1 LLTLYRSNRIEWLAQ
16 VLAAKLQADP
26 PGPFEQA
33 QVVVNTWPTSRW
45 LGEQLALE
53 LGADPNDGAFAGG
66 ISANLR
72 FPFPGSHLRRL
83 VDGLPLPASPAEAQP
98 AAASAASGPDPWR
111 ANQLVWPLLELLP
124 ELMERPEAGQLG
136 QWLRGRGSV
145 ASDLEAGANL
155 GPKPGQGLGPE
166 ADRGLG
172 MVDRAL
178 WQLGRAIADAID
190 DYTLYRPAMV
200 AAWCQGQDLDGLGKP
215 LAEHQLWQPLLV
227 RQLANRLG
235 VRPFGLRVLEAIA
248 ALQRGD
254 PATLAAV
261 SALPSPLRL
270 FGLSSMAPIQVDLL
284 QALSGQLAVEIYLL
298 TPCRDLWQRRGSGV
312 LGAGPRSQ
320 PDQANPTPGGLDPGG
335 FGQGLGANDWD
346 PSPLGASEG
355 EASSLDPLGDAWRL
369 GVPSLE
375 ARFGRLGAE
384 FQQLLE
390 GSGETQLGESLQQ
403 DLFAAA
409 AAIAEAGTPSQEPR
423 PASLLEQL
431 QQALVDPDQGRPLE
445 RRPGDSSLEF
455 HACPGRLRQVQI
467 LRDRLLQL
475 LAADASLTPRDILV
489 MTPQVEEFAPLVA
502 AVFGDTAATGIA
514 LPWRLTDRSQQ
525 DQGGLATSLLALLRL
540 GGERLT
546 ASGLEALLSQ
556 RPLMEPL
563 GLGASELGELGEL
576 LQRAGFRW
584 GLDGT
589 DRGVEPTHR
598 GVEPTKRG
606 VEPTHRGGDPTHSLA
621 WAIDRLVLGLVL
633 PEQPGLA
640 PGGCAPLAMAGS
652 LERQGRWLQLLNR
665 LRHSLQRLAIART
678 PADWA
683 PVLDKLLISW
693 FGDGGERAWEL
704 QLLRSAIADW
714 QDVAA
719 SSPLRLGAPVLAEVL
734 AERLNADSG
743 RFGHRSGSLTISALE
758 PMRAIPHRVIVLM
771 GLDGG
776 GFPRQ
781 GERPGFHLMEQQR
794 LLGDP
799 NPGDQDRYVLLESLL
814 SARDHLLVSWCSRDE
829 RNGDAR
835 QPAPPVRQWLALLEQ
850 QLGRDQTGDLLVD
863 HSPNP
868 LERANFLPLGPR
880 PAPSCDRRLLAAR
893 QRLDGSSLQAPL
905 ALADRPASRE
915 GSTAGPEG
923 DGGFDDL
930 RRWLLQ
936 PQDTWLEQLGLRPR
950 EWDLGLDD
958 FDPLELDERVRASL
972 LRQSLDTTPSLG
984 TPGLGRTK
992 PVHPPDG
999 TPDPAVPDPLAPPD
1013 WLFQHRGQGLLP
1025 ARSAGILEA
1034 GRLSKRYGSLQQSLQ
1049 ALGPGERRLVGH
1061 GRLQAELLWHGEAL
1075 VVWHSAQVRCAH
1087 HQELWLAL
1095 VLATAAGA
1103 APRRG
1108 LLIGRDGDQFRPV
1121 AQISPPASPLEA
1133 ASLLE
1138 QLIAWRDQ
1146 GRQHCWPL
1154 PPETGWAHAQAE
1166 RRQAGSGRPKAIEC
1180 WEGAPTAAANGCR
1193 PAWPSA
1199 LAPTGRAGSWW
1210 TGLSAP
1216 WPTRS
1221 MAPCWSGWRH
1231 SNHEPLQAQCRPRQP
1246 NRLDGRA
1253 ADC

>member
-1 LLTLYRSNRIEWLAQ
+1 MLTLYRSNRIEWLAQ
-16 VLAAKLQADP
+16 VLAAKLQAEP
-26 PGPFEQA
+26 PSPFEQA
-33 QVVVNTWPTSRW
+33 QVVVNPWPTSRW

-53 LGADPNDGAFAGG
+53 LGSDPDDRTFAGG

-83 VDGLPLPASPAEAQP
+83 LDGLPP
-98 AAASAASGPDPWR
+98 AASLEAVPPAGGTPGAGGNDPWR

-124 ELMERPEAGQLG
+124 ALMERPEAGQLG
-136 QWLRGRGSV
+136 QWLRGRGSL
-145 ASDLEAGANL
+145 ASDLEAAADR
-155 GPKPGQGLGPE
+155 GQGLGV
-166 ADRGLG
+166 
-172 MVDRAL
+172 VDRAL
-178 WQLGRAIADAID
+178 WQLGRAIADAFD

-200 AAWCQGQDLDGLGKP
+200 AAWWQGQDQDGLGRP
-215 LAEHQLWQPLLV
+215 LPEHQRWQPLLL
-227 RQLANRLG
+227 RQLASRLG

-248 ALQRGD
+248 ALKTGD
-254 PATLAAV
+254 PATLAAAR
-261 SALPSPLRL
+261 ALPSPLRL

-284 QALSGQLAVEIYLL
+284 QALSGQLEVEIYLL
-298 TPCRDLWQRRGSGV
+298 TPCRDLWQRRGP
-312 LGAGPRSQ
+312 GAKAAG
-320 PDQANPTPGGLDPGG
+320 QANLDGAGLDPS
-335 FGQGLGANDWD
+335 GL
-346 PSPLGASEG
+346 E
-355 EASSLDPLGDAWRL
+355 PLGDDWRL

-409 AAIAEAGTPSQEPR
+409 AAIAEAGTASQEPR

-445 RRPGDSSLEF
+445 RPPGDSSLEF

-525 DQGGLATSLLALLRL
+525 DQGGLATSLLALLRQ

-546 ASGLEALLSQ
+546 ASGLEALLSH

-563 GLGASELGELGEL
+563 GLGASELAELGEL

-584 GLDGT
+584 GLDGK
-589 DRGVEPTHR
+589 DRGVEPI
-598 GVEPTKRG
+598 KRG
-606 VEPTHRGGDPTHSLA
+606 VEPTHPGGEPTHSLA

-652 LERQGRWLQLLNR
+652 LERQARWLQLLNR
-665 LRHSLQRLAIART
+665 LRHSLKGLAIART

-683 PVLDKLLISW
+683 PVLETLLTSW
-693 FGDGGERAWEL
+693 FGDGGELAWEL

-714 QDVAA
+714 QELAA

-776 GFPRQ
+776 SFPRQ

-829 RNGDAR
+829 RNGDGR

-850 QLGRDQTGDLLVD
+850 QLGREQARDLLVD

-893 QRLDGSSLQAPL
+893 QALDASTVLAPL
-905 ALADRPASRE
+905 ALADGPPPSAGALAARP
-915 GSTAGPEG
+915 G
-923 DGGFDDL
+923 DGDAAAAYGDL
-930 RRWLLQ
+930 RQWLLQ
-936 PQDTWLEQLGLRPR
+936 PQDCWLEQLGLRPR
-950 EWDLGLDD
+950 EWDLGLED
-958 FDPLELDERVRASL
+958 FDPLELDERLRASL
-972 LRQSLDTTPSLG
+972 LRQSLETSPALG
-984 TPGLGRTK
+984 GAGPGRSDQAN
-992 PVHPPDG
+992 PPNG
-999 TPDPAVPDPLAPPD
+999 PPGPDDPEPLAPPD
-1013 WLFQHRGQGLLP
+1013 WLFEHRGQGLLP
-1025 ARSAGILEA
+1025 AHSAGLLEA
-1034 GRLSKRYGSLQQSLQ
+1034 GRLSQRYGSLQQSLL
-1049 ALGPGERRLVGH
+1049 ALGPGERRLVAH
-1061 GRLQAELLWHGEAL
+1061 GGLQAELLWHGEAL
-1075 VVWHSAQVRCAH
+1075 VLWHSAQVRCAH

-1095 VLATAAGA
+1095 LLATAAGA

-1121 AQISPPASPLEA
+1121 AQITPPASPLEA
-1133 ASLLE
+1133 SSLLQ
-1138 QLIAWRDQ
+1138 QLIAWRQQ

-1154 PPETGWAHAQAE
+1154 PPETGWAYAQAE
-1166 RRQAGSGRPKAIEC
+1166 RRQAGTGQARAIEC
-1180 WEGAPTAAANGCR
+1180 WEGAPNRRGERQQASLALCFGADR
-1193 PAWPSA
+1193 PGRELVDGSFGDLASA
-1199 LAPTGRAGSWW
+1199 FHGPLLGRLEA
-1210 TGLSAP
+1210 LKA
-1216 WPTRS
+1216 
-1221 MAPCWSGWRH
+1221 
-1231 SNHEPLQAQCRPRQP
+1231 
-1246 NRLDGRA
+1246 
-1253 ADC
+1253 

>member
-1 LLTLYRSNRIEWLAQ
+1 MLTLYRSNRIEWLAQ

-53 LGADPNDGAFAGG
+53 LGGDPGDGAFAGG

-83 VDGLPLPASPAEAQP
+83 VDGLPLPASQEDAAPAGP
-98 AAASAASGPDPWR
+98 SAAGGNDPWR

-124 ELMERPEAGQLG
+124 ELIERPEAGQLG
-136 QWLRGRGSV
+136 QWLRGRGSL
-145 ASDLEAGANL
+145 ASTLEAAS
-155 GPKPGQGLGPE
+155 GLGPGAAPE
-166 ADRGLG
+166 PGQVKAPVPGLG
-172 MVDRAL
+172 LVDRAL
-178 WQLGRAIADAID
+178 WQLGRAIADAFD

-200 AAWCQGQDLDGLGKP
+200 AAWCQGQDLDGLGRP

-227 RQLANRLG
+227 RQLASRLG

-248 ALQRGD
+248 ALKGGD
-254 PATLAAV
+254 PATLAAAR
-261 SALPSPLRL
+261 ALPSPLRL

-312 LGAGPRSQ
+312 LAAGPRSQ
-320 PDQANPTPGGLDPGG
+320 QDQANPAPGGLDPGG
-335 FGQGLGANDWD
+335 LGQGLGANDWD

-355 EASSLDPLGDAWRL
+355 EASSLDPLGDEWRL

-390 GSGETQLGESLQQ
+390 GSGETQLGESQQQ

-409 AAIAEAGTPSQEPR
+409 AAIAEAGTASGDPR

-431 QQALVDPDQGRPLE
+431 QQALVDPDQAGPLE
-445 RRPGDSSLEF
+445 RPPGDSSLEF

-556 RPLMEPL
+556 RPLIEPL

-584 GLDGT
+584 GLDGN
-589 DRGVEPTHR
+589 DR

-665 LRHSLQRLAIART
+665 LRHSLKGLAIART

-683 PVLDKLLISW
+683 PVLDKLLLSW

-704 QLLRSAIADW
+704 QLLRSTIADW
-714 QDVAA
+714 QEVAA

-776 GFPRQ
+776 SFPRQ

-829 RNGDAR
+829 RNGDGR

-850 QLGRDQTGDLLVD
+850 QLGREQAGDLLVD

-893 QRLDGSSLQAPL
+893 QALDASTVLAPL
-905 ALADRPASRE
+905 ALADGPPPSAGALAARP
-915 GSTAGPEG
+915 G
-923 DGGFDDL
+923 DGDAAAAYGDL
-930 RRWLLQ
+930 RQWLLQ
-936 PQDTWLEQLGLRPR
+936 PQDCWLEQLGLRPR
-950 EWDLGLDD
+950 EWDLGLED
-958 FDPLELDERVRASL
+958 FDPLELDERLRASL
-972 LRQSLDTTPSLG
+972 LRQSLETSPALG
-984 TPGLGRTK
+984 GAGPARSDQANPPNGPPG
-992 PVHPPDG
+992 PN
-999 TPDPAVPDPLAPPD
+999 DPEPLAPPD
-1013 WLFQHRGQGLLP
+1013 WLFEHRGQGLLP
-1025 ARSAGILEA
+1025 AHSAGLLEA
-1034 GRLSKRYGSLQQSLQ
+1034 GRLSQRYGSLQQSLL
-1049 ALGPGERRLVGH
+1049 ALGPGERRLVAH
-1061 GRLQAELLWHGEAL
+1061 GGLQAELLWHGEAL
-1075 VVWHSAQVRCAH
+1075 VLWHSAQVRCAH

-1095 VLATAAGA
+1095 LLATAAGA
-1103 APRRG
+1103 SPSRG
-1108 LLIGRDGDQFRPV
+1108 LLIGRDGDLFRPV
-1121 AQISPPASPLEA
+1121 AQLIPPASPLEA
-1133 ASLLE
+1133 SSLLE
-1138 QLIAWRDQ
+1138 QRISWREQ

-1166 RRQAGSGRPKAIEC
+1166 RRQAGSGRAKAIEC
-1180 WEGAPTAAANGCR
+1180 WEGGPNRRGERLQASLALCFGADR
-1193 PAWPSA
+1193 PGRELVDGAFGA
-1199 LAPTGRAGSWW
+1199 LADAFHG
-1210 TGLSAP
+1210 
-1216 WPTRS
+1216 
-1221 MAPCWSGWRH
+1221 
-1231 SNHEPLQAQCRPRQP
+1231 PLLE
-1246 NRLDGRA
+1246 RLEA
-1253 ADC
+1253 LKP

>member
-1 LLTLYRSNRIEWLAQ
+1 MLTLYRSNRIEWLAQ

-26 PGPFEQA
+26 PGPFDQA

-45 LGEQLALE
+45 LGEQLALD
-53 LGADPNDGAFAGG
+53 LGSDPADGAFAGG

-83 VDGLPLPASPAEAQP
+83 VDGLPLPASQAEAAP
-98 AAASAASGPDPWR
+98 AGAAAGGGNDPWR

-136 QWLRGRGSV
+136 QWLRGRGSL
-145 ASDLEAGANL
+145 ARDLEAGSNL
-155 GPKPGQGLGPE
+155 AQGLEPEPE
-166 ADRGLG
+166 AGLAREPGRGLAV
-172 MVDRAL
+172 VDRAL
-178 WQLGRAIADAID
+178 WQLGRAIADAFD

-200 AAWCQGQDLDGLGKP
+200 AAWWQGQDLDGLGRP
-215 LAEHQLWQPLLV
+215 LPGHQLWQPLLL
-227 RQLANRLG
+227 RQLANHLG

-248 ALQRGD
+248 ALKTGD
-254 PATLAAV
+254 PATLAAAR
-261 SALPSPLRL
+261 ALPSPLRL

-298 TPCRDLWQRRGSGV
+298 TPCRDLWQRRGPGV
-312 LGAGPRSQ
+312 LAAGLARQ
-320 PDQANPTPGGLDPGG
+320 GQADEDLGG
-335 FGQGLGANDWD
+335 
-346 PSPLGASEG
+346 
-355 EASSLDPLGDAWRL
+355 LDPLGDDWRL

-390 GSGETQLGESLQQ
+390 GSGETQLGESQQQ

-431 QQALVDPDQGRPLE
+431 QQALVDPDQDRRLE
-445 RRPGDSSLEF
+445 RLPGDSSLEF

-546 ASGLEALLSQ
+546 ASGLDALLSH
-556 RPLMEPL
+556 RPLLEPL
-563 GLGASELGELGEL
+563 GLGAGELAELGEL

-584 GLDGT
+584 GLDAG
-589 DRGVEPTHR
+589 D
-598 GVEPTKRG
+598 
-606 VEPTHRGGDPTHSLA
+606 RGGDPTHSLA

-640 PGGCAPLAMAGS
+640 PGACAPLAMAGS
-652 LERQGRWLQLLNR
+652 LERQARWLQLLNR
-665 LRHSLQRLAIART
+665 LRHSLKGLAIART
-678 PADWA
+678 PANWA
-683 PVLDKLLISW
+683 PVLETLLLSW

-714 QDVAA
+714 QEVAA
-719 SSPLRLGAPVLAEVL
+719 SSPLRLEAPVLAEVL

-776 GFPRQ
+776 SFPRQ

-829 RNGDAR
+829 RNGDGR

-850 QLGRDQTGDLLVD
+850 QLGPKQAQELLVE

-868 LERANFLPLGPR
+868 LERDNFLPLGPR

-893 QRLDGSSLQAPL
+893 QALDASTVQAPL
-905 ALADRPASRE
+905 ALAE
-915 GSTAGPEG
+915 GPPPSDGALAGRQGG
-923 DGGFDDL
+923 DGAHDDL
-930 RRWLLQ
+930 RHWLLQ
-936 PQDTWLEQLGLRPR
+936 PQDSWLEQLGLRPR
-950 EWDLGLDD
+950 EWDLGLED
-958 FDPLELDERVRASL
+958 FDPLQLDERLRSSL
-972 LRQSLDTTPSLG
+972 LRQSLEAPAAVG
-984 TPGLGRTK
+984 GPGPGQTDQAN
-992 PVHPPDG
+992 PPDG
-999 TPDPAVPDPLAPPD
+999 PPDPAARDRLAPPD
-1013 WLFQHRGQGLLP
+1013 WLVQHRGQGLLP

-1034 GRLSKRYGSLQQSLQ
+1034 GRLSQRYGSLQQSLQ
-1049 ALGPGERRLVGH
+1049 SLGPGERRLVVH
-1061 GRLQAELLWHGEAL
+1061 GGLQAPLLWHGEDL
-1075 VVWHSAQVRCAH
+1075 VIWHSAQVRCAH

-1095 VLATAAGA
+1095 LLATAAGA

-1121 AQISPPASPLEA
+1121 AQIHPPASPEEA
-1133 ASLLE
+1133 ANLLE
-1138 QLIAWRDQ
+1138 QLMAWREQ
-1146 GRQHCWPL
+1146 GRKHCWPL
-1154 PPETGWAHAQAE
+1154 PPETGWTYAQAE
-1166 RRQAGSGRPKAIEC
+1166 RRQAGSGRAKAIEC
-1180 WEGAPTAAANGCR
+1180 WEGG
-1193 PAWPSA
+1193 
-1199 LAPTGRAGSWW
+1199 
-1210 TGLSAP
+1210 
-1216 WPTRS
+1216 
-1221 MAPCWSGWRH
+1221 
-1231 SNHEPLQAQCRPRQP
+1231 P
-1246 NRLDGRA
+1246 NRRGERQQASLALCFGADRPGRELVNGPFGDLA
-1253 ADC
+1253 WSFHGPLLERLEAFKA

>member
-83 VDGLPLPASPAEAQP
+83 VDGLPLPTSQTEASLV
-98 AAASAASGPDPWR
+98 AASNASGPDPWR

-136 QWLRGRGSV
+136 QWLRGRGSC
-145 ASDLEAGANL
+145 ATDLEAGP
-155 GPKPGQGLGPE
+155 GPV
-166 ADRGLG
+166 

-178 WQLGRAIADAID
+178 WQLGRAIADAFD

-200 AAWCQGQDLDGLGKP
+200 AAWCQGQDLDGLGESLP
-215 LAEHQLWQPLLV
+215 EHQLWQPLLV

-248 ALQRGD
+248 ALKRGD
-254 PATLAAV
+254 PATLAAA
-261 SALPSPLRL
+261 SALPSPLRV

-298 TPCRDLWQRRGSGV
+298 TPCRDLWQRRGSGGLV
-312 LGAGPRSQ
+312 AGPRSQ
-320 PDQANPTPGGLDPGG
+320 QEQANPDPGGLDAGGIDAGGLADG
-335 FGQGLGANDWD
+335 FGAIDWD
-346 PSPLGASEG
+346 PSPFGASEDG
-355 EASSLDPLGDAWRL
+355 ASRLDPLGDAWRL

-390 GSGETQLGESLQQ
+390 GSGETQLGESQQQ

-409 AAIAEAGTPSQEPR
+409 ATIAEAGTPSQDPR

-431 QQALVDPDQGRPLE
+431 QQALVDPDQARPLE
-445 RRPGDSSLEF
+445 RAAGDSSLEF

-475 LAADASLTPRDILV
+475 LATDASLTPRDILV

-546 ASGLEALLSQ
+546 ASGLEALLSH

-563 GLGASELGELGEL
+563 GLGASELAELGEL

-584 GLDGT
+584 GLDGG
-589 DRGVEPTHR
+589 D
-598 GVEPTKRG
+598 
-606 VEPTHRGGDPTHSLA
+606 RGGDPTHSLA

-652 LERQGRWLQLLNR
+652 LERQGRWLGLLNR
-665 LRHSLQRLAIART
+665 LRHSLKRLASART

-683 PVLDKLLISW
+683 PVLESLLLSW

-776 GFPRQ
+776 SFPRQ

-850 QLGRDQTGDLLVD
+850 QLGREQAGDLLVD

-868 LERANFLPLGPR
+868 LERANFLPLGRR

-893 QRLDGSSLQAPL
+893 LALDASAIQAPL
-905 ALADRPASRE
+905 ALAE
-915 GSTAGPEG
+915 GPVPNAGVLAGRSG
-923 DGGFDDL
+923 DPGEADAYDDL

-936 PQDTWLEQLGLRPR
+936 PQDCWLEQLGLRPR
-950 EWDLGLDD
+950 EWDLGVDD
-958 FDPLELDERVRASL
+958 FDPLQLDERLRASL
-972 LRQSLDTTPSLG
+972 LRQSLDNTPTQWG
-984 TPGLGRTK
+984 PEPGRADRDDQPDG
-992 PVHPPDG
+992 PPD
-999 TPDPAVPDPLAPPD
+999 PDVPDPLAPPD
-1013 WLFQHRGQGLLP
+1013 WLHHHRGQGLLP

-1034 GRLSKRYGSLQQSLQ
+1034 GRLSQRYGSLQQSLQ
-1049 ALGPGERRLVGH
+1049 DLGPGERRLVGH
-1061 GRLQAELLWHGEAL
+1061 GRLQAELLWHGDAL

-1087 HQELWLAL
+1087 HKELWLAL

-1121 AQISPPASPLEA
+1121 AQISPPASSLEA

-1138 QLIAWRDQ
+1138 QLIAWREQ

-1154 PPETGWAHAQAE
+1154 PPDTGWAHAQAE

-1180 WEGAPTAAANGCR
+1180 WEGGPNRRGERLQASLALCFGEDR
-1193 PAWPSA
+1193 PGRELVDGAFGA
-1199 LAPTGRAGSWW
+1199 LADAFHG
-1210 TGLSAP
+1210 
-1216 WPTRS
+1216 
-1221 MAPCWSGWRH
+1221 
-1231 SNHEPLQAQCRPRQP
+1231 PLLE
-1246 NRLDGRA
+1246 RLEA
-1253 ADC
+1253 LKP

>member
-1 LLTLYRSNRIEWLAQ
+1 MLTLYRSNRIEWLAQ

-26 PGPFEQA
+26 PGPYEQA

-45 LGEQLALE
+45 LGEQLALD
-53 LGADPNDGAFAGG
+53 LGADPGDGAFAGG

-83 VDGLPLPASPAEAQP
+83 VDGLPLPASQAAPAP
-98 AAASAASGPDPWR
+98 AATPPASGPDPWR

-124 ELMERPEAGQLG
+124 GLMERPEAGQLG
-136 QWLRGRGSV
+136 QWLRARGSL
-145 ASDLEAGANL
+145 ARGLELGLELGPNGGAKGGPEQSSQLPGNLGAGAD
-155 GPKPGQGLGPE
+155 PDAKQTRPPGQGL
-166 ADRGLG
+166 AV
-172 MVDRAL
+172 VDRAL

-200 AAWCQGQDLDGLGKP
+200 AAWCQGQDLDALGRP
-215 LAEHQLWQPLLV
+215 LPEHQLWQPLLV
-227 RQLANRLG
+227 RQLAKRLG
-235 VRPFGLRVLEAIA
+235 ARPFGLRVLEAIA
-248 ALQRGD
+248 ALQSGD
-254 PATLAAV
+254 PATLAAAR
-261 SALPSPLRL
+261 ALPSPLRL

-298 TPCRDLWQRRGSGV
+298 TPCRDLWQRRGSG
-312 LGAGPRSQ
+312 AR
-320 PDQANPTPGGLDPGG
+320 GGLGPGDG
-335 FGQGLGANDWD
+335 PGDGPGEDTGEGES
-346 PSPLGASEG
+346 SPLAPP
-355 EASSLDPLGDAWRL
+355 SLDPLGDEWRL

-390 GSGETQLGESLQQ
+390 GSGETQLGESQQ
-403 DLFAAA
+403 RDLFAAA
-409 AAIAEAGTPSQEPR
+409 ATIAAAGTPSQEPR

-431 QQALVDPDQGRPLE
+431 QQALVEPDQGLPLGRP
-445 RRPGDSSLEF
+445 PGDRSLEF

-546 ASGLEALLSQ
+546 ASALDALLSH
-556 RPLMEPL
+556 RPLLETL
-563 GLGASELGELGEL
+563 GLGASELAELGEL

-584 GLDGT
+584 GLDGG
-589 DRGVEPTHR
+589 D
-598 GVEPTKRG
+598 
-606 VEPTHRGGDPTHSLA
+606 RGGDPTHSLA

-640 PGGCAPLAMAGS
+640 PSGCAPLAMAGS
-652 LERQGRWLQLLNR
+652 LERQGRWLQLLNK
-665 LRHSLQRLAIART
+665 LRTSLKGLAMART

-683 PVLDKLLISW
+683 PVLETLLASW

-704 QLLRSAIADW
+704 QLLRSAIGDW
-714 QDVAA
+714 QEVAA
-719 SSPLRLGAPVLAEVL
+719 ASPLRLGAPVLAEVL

-776 GFPRQ
+776 SFPRQ

-829 RNGDAR
+829 RTGDVR

-850 QLGRDQTGDLLVD
+850 QLGREQASELLVE

-893 QRLDGSSLQAPL
+893 QLLDGSALRAPL
-905 ALADRPASRE
+905 ALADGPASSQ
-915 GSTAGPEG
+915 GSPAGPLD

-930 RRWLLQ
+930 RQWLLQ
-936 PQDTWLEQLGLRPR
+936 PQESWLAHLGLRPR

-958 FDPLELDERVRASL
+958 FEPLELDERMRASL
-972 LRQSLDTTPSLG
+972 LRQSLEASPTLG
-984 TPGLGRTK
+984 GPGPGRTDQA
-992 PVHPPDG
+992 PAADGPPDQD
-999 TPDPAVPDPLAPPD
+999 TAHPLAAPD
-1013 WLFQHRGQGLLP
+1013 WLVQHRGQGVLP
-1025 ARSAGILEA
+1025 ALSAGILEA
-1034 GRLSKRYGSLQQSLQ
+1034 GHLSERFGSLQQSLL
-1049 ALGPGERRLVGH
+1049 ALGPGERRPVRH
-1061 GRLQAELLWHGEAL
+1061 GGLQAELLWHGDTL

-1095 VLATAAGA
+1095 LLATAAGA
-1103 APRRG
+1103 APQRG
-1108 LLIGRDGDQFRPV
+1108 VLIGRDGHQFRPV
-1121 AQISPPASPLEA
+1121 ARIRPPASAQEA

-1138 QLIAWRDQ
+1138 QRVAWREQ
-1146 GRQHCWPL
+1146 GRIRCWPL
-1154 PPETGWAHAQAE
+1154 PPDTGWAHAQAE
-1166 RRQAGSGRPKAIEC
+1166 RRQAGTGRAKAIEC
-1180 WEGAPTAAANGCR
+1180 WEGGPNRRGERQQASLALCFGADR
-1193 PAWPSA
+1193 PGRELVDDSFGA
-1199 LAPTGRAGSWW
+1199 LAADFHG
-1210 TGLSAP
+1210 
-1216 WPTRS
+1216 
-1221 MAPCWSGWRH
+1221 
-1231 SNHEPLQAQCRPRQP
+1231 PLLD
-1246 NRLDGRA
+1246 RLEA
-1253 ADC
+1253 AKA

>member
-53 LGADPNDGAFAGG
+53 LGADPDDGAFAGG

-83 VDGLPLPASPAEAQP
+83 VDGLPLPASQAEAAP
-98 AAASAASGPDPWR
+98 AGPSAAGGNDPWR
-111 ANQLVWPLLELLP
+111 ANQLVWPLLELMP
-124 ELMERPEAGQLG
+124 ELVERPEAGQLG

-145 ASDLEAGANL
+145 ASNLEAGANL
-155 GPKPGQGLGPE
+155 GPRPGMGLGQD

-178 WQLGRAIADAID
+178 WQLGRAIADAFD

-200 AAWCQGQDLDGLGKP
+200 AAWCQGQNLDGLGQSLP
-215 LAEHQLWQPLLV
+215 EHQLWQPLLL

-248 ALQRGD
+248 ALKRGD
-254 PATLAAV
+254 PATLAAT

-298 TPCRDLWQRRGSGV
+298 TPCRDLWQRRGSG
-312 LGAGPRSQ
+312 LKAAGPSSQ
-320 PDQANPTPGGLDPGG
+320 QDQANPASGDRDGGGLGH
-335 FGQGLGANDWD
+335 GLAANDWD
-346 PSPLGASEG
+346 PSPLGSSGG
-355 EASSLDPLGDAWRL
+355 EASSLDPLGDEWRL

-390 GSGETQLGESLQQ
+390 GSGETQLGESQQQ

-409 AAIAEAGTPSQEPR
+409 AAIAEAGTPGQDPR

-431 QQALVDPDQGRPLE
+431 QQALVDPDQARPLE
-445 RRPGDSSLEF
+445 RAPGDSSLEF

-525 DQGGLATSLLALLRL
+525 DQGGLATSLLALLRQ

-584 GLDGT
+584 GLDGG
-589 DRGVEPTHR
+589 D
-598 GVEPTKRG
+598 
-606 VEPTHRGGDPTHSLA
+606 RGGDPTHSLA
-621 WAIDRLVLGLVL
+621 WALDRLVLGLVL

-665 LRHSLQRLAIART
+665 LRHSLKHLAMART

-683 PVLDKLLISW
+683 PVLEALLASW

-704 QLLRSAIADW
+704 QLLRSAITDW
-714 QDVAA
+714 QEVAS

-776 GFPRQ
+776 SFPRQ

-850 QLGRDQTGDLLVD
+850 QLGREQAGDLLVD

-868 LERANFLPLGPR
+868 LERANFLPLGRR

-905 ALADRPASRE
+905 ALADRPAPRE
-915 GSTAGPEG
+915 GSTTGPEG
-923 DGGFDDL
+923 DGAFDDL

-936 PQDTWLEQLGLRPR
+936 PQDAWLEQLGLRPR

-972 LRQSLDTTPSLG
+972 LRQSLENTPPQRG
-984 TPGLGRTK
+984 PEPGRADRGDQ
-992 PVHPPDG
+992 PDGPPD
-999 TPDPAVPDPLAPPD
+999 PDVPDPLAPPD
-1013 WLFQHRGQGLLP
+1013 WLQQHRGQGLLP

-1061 GRLQAELLWHGEAL
+1061 GGLQAELLWHGEAL
-1075 VVWHSAQVRCAH
+1075 VVWHSAQVRCTH
-1087 HQELWLAL
+1087 HQELWLGL
-1095 VLATAAGA
+1095 LLATAAGA

-1121 AQISPPASPLEA
+1121 AQISPPASSLEA

-1138 QLIAWRDQ
+1138 QLIAWREQ
-1146 GRQHCWPL
+1146 GRQQCWTL
-1154 PPETGWAHAQAE
+1154 PPDTGWAHAQAE

-1180 WEGAPTAAANGCR
+1180 WEGGPNRRGERLQASLALCFGADRPGRELVDGAFGALAAAFHGPLLER
-1193 PAWPSA
+1193 LEA
-1199 LAPTGRAGSWW
+1199 LKP
-1210 TGLSAP
+1210 
-1216 WPTRS
+1216 
-1221 MAPCWSGWRH
+1221 
-1231 SNHEPLQAQCRPRQP
+1231 
-1246 NRLDGRA
+1246 
-1253 ADC
+1253 

>member
-1 LLTLYRSNRIEWLAQ
+1 MLTLYRSNRIEWLAQ
-16 VLAAKLQADP
+16 VLAAKLQAEP
-26 PGPFEQA
+26 PSPFEQA

-53 LGADPNDGAFAGG
+53 LGSDPDDRTFAGG

-83 VDGLPLPASPAEAQP
+83 LDGLPPPASLEAVPPAGGTPGA
-98 AAASAASGPDPWR
+98 GGNDPWR

-124 ELMERPEAGQLG
+124 ALMERPEAGQLG
-136 QWLRGRGSV
+136 QWLRGRGSL
-145 ASDLEAGANL
+145 ASDLEAAADR
-155 GPKPGQGLGPE
+155 GQGLGV
-166 ADRGLG
+166 
-172 MVDRAL
+172 VDRAL
-178 WQLGRAIADAID
+178 WQLGRAIADAFD

-200 AAWCQGQDLDGLGKP
+200 AAWWQGQDQDGLGRP
-215 LAEHQLWQPLLV
+215 LPEHQRWQPLLL
-227 RQLANRLG
+227 RQLASRLG

-248 ALQRGD
+248 ALKTGD
-254 PATLAAV
+254 PATLAAAR
-261 SALPSPLRL
+261 ALPSPLRL

-284 QALSGQLAVEIYLL
+284 QALSGQLEVEIYLL
-298 TPCRDLWQRRGSGV
+298 TPCRDLWQRRGP
-312 LGAGPRSQ
+312 GAMAAGL
-320 PDQANPTPGGLDPGG
+320 ANPDGAGLDPS
-335 FGQGLGANDWD
+335 GL
-346 PSPLGASEG
+346 E
-355 EASSLDPLGDAWRL
+355 PLGDDWRL

-390 GSGETQLGESLQQ
+390 GSGETQLGESQQQ

-409 AAIAEAGTPSQEPR
+409 ATIAEAGTPSQEPR
-423 PASLLEQL
+423 RAHLLEQL
-431 QQALVDPDQGRPLE
+431 QQALVEPDQGRSLVWL
-445 RRPGDSSLEF
+445 PGDSSLEF

-489 MTPQVEEFAPLVA
+489 MTPQVEAFAPLVA

-546 ASGLEALLSQ
+546 ASGLEALLSHS
-556 RPLMEPL
+556 PLLESL
-563 GLGASELGELGEL
+563 GLGASELSDLGEL

-584 GLDGT
+584 GLDGG
-589 DRGVEPTHR
+589 D
-598 GVEPTKRG
+598 
-606 VEPTHRGGDPTHSLA
+606 RGGDPTHSLA
-621 WAIDRLVLGLVL
+621 WAIDRLVLGLAL

-640 PGGCAPLAMAGS
+640 PGGCAPMAMAGS

-665 LRHSLQRLAIART
+665 LRHSLKGLAIARS

-683 PVLDKLLISW
+683 PMLDSLLLSW

-704 QLLRSAIADW
+704 HLLRSAIADW
-714 QDVAA
+714 QEVAS

-776 GFPRQ
+776 SFPRQ

-850 QLGRDQTGDLLVD
+850 QLGETRARELVVE

-868 LERANFLPLGPR
+868 LERANFLPLGAR

-893 QRLDGSSLQAPL
+893 QALDARSVQAPL
-905 ALADRPASRE
+905 ALADGPAPGASPLAGRP
-915 GSTAGPEG
+915 GAGG
-923 DGGFDDL
+923 ADGTFDEL
-930 RRWLLQ
+930 RHWLLQ
-936 PQDTWLEQLGLRPR
+936 PQDCWLEQLGLRPR
-950 EWDLGLDD
+950 EWDLGLED
-958 FDPLELDERVRASL
+958 FDPLELDERLRASL
-972 LRQSLDTTPSLG
+972 LRQSLEATPTLG
-984 TPGLGRTK
+984 GAG
-992 PVHPPDG
+992 PD
-999 TPDPAVPDPLAPPD
+999 APDPLVPPD
-1013 WLFQHRGQGLLP
+1013 WLVQHRGQGLLP
-1025 ARSAGILEA
+1025 ARSAGILES
-1034 GRLSKRYGSLQQSLQ
+1034 GRLNKRYGSLHQSLQ
-1049 ALGPGERRLVGH
+1049 DLGPGERRLAVH
-1061 GRLQAELLWHGEAL
+1061 GGLQAQLLWHGEAL

-1095 VLATAAGA
+1095 LLATAAGA

-1121 AQISPPASPLEA
+1121 AQITPPASPLEA
-1133 ASLLE
+1133 SSLLQ
-1138 QLIAWRDQ
+1138 QLIAWRQQ

-1154 PPETGWAHAQAE
+1154 PPETGWAYAQAE
-1166 RRQAGSGRPKAIEC
+1166 RRQAGTGQARAIEC
-1180 WEGAPTAAANGCR
+1180 WEGAPNRRGERQQASLALCFGADR
-1193 PAWPSA
+1193 PGRELVDGSFGDLASA
-1199 LAPTGRAGSWW
+1199 FHGPLLGRLEA
-1210 TGLSAP
+1210 LKA
-1216 WPTRS
+1216 
-1221 MAPCWSGWRH
+1221 
-1231 SNHEPLQAQCRPRQP
+1231 
-1246 NRLDGRA
+1246 
-1253 ADC
+1253 

>member
-1 LLTLYRSNRIEWLAQ
+1 MLTLYRSNRIEWLAR
-16 VLAAKLQADP
+16 VLAAQLQADP

-45 LGEQLALE
+45 LGEQLAME

-83 VDGLPLPASPAEAQP
+83 VDGLPLPASQAEAQP

-178 WQLGRAIADAID
+178 WQLGRAIADAFD

-200 AAWCQGQDLDGLGKP
+200 AAWCQGQDLDGLGKSLP
-215 LAEHQLWQPLLV
+215 EHQLWQPLLL

-248 ALQRGD
+248 ALKRGD
-254 PATLAAV
+254 PATLAAA

-320 PDQANPTPGGLDPGG
+320 PDQANPAPGGLDAGG
-335 FGQGLGANDWD
+335 FGHGLGTNDWD
-346 PSPLGASEG
+346 PSPLGASED
-355 EASSLDPLGDAWRL
+355 EVSSLDPLGDEWRL

-390 GSGETQLGESLQQ
+390 GSGETQLGESQQQ

-409 AAIAEAGTPSQEPR
+409 AAIAEAGTASGDPR

-431 QQALVDPDQGRPLE
+431 QQALVDPDQAGPLE
-445 RRPGDSSLEF
+445 RPPGDSSLEF

-563 GLGASELGELGEL
+563 GLGSSELGELGEL

-584 GLDGT
+584 GLDGG
-589 DRGVEPTHR
+589 D
-598 GVEPTKRG
+598 
-606 VEPTHRGGDPTHSLA
+606 RGGDPTHSLA

-640 PGGCAPLAMAGS
+640 PGGCAPLAIAGS

-683 PVLDKLLISW
+683 PVLDSLLLSW

-704 QLLRSAIADW
+704 QLLRSAIVDW

-776 GFPRQ
+776 SFPRQ

-850 QLGRDQTGDLLVD
+850 QLGREQAGDLLVE

-905 ALADRPASRE
+905 ALADRPAPRE
-915 GSTAGPEG
+915 GSSTGPEG

-972 LRQSLDTTPSLG
+972 LRQSLENTPSLG
-984 TPGLGRTK
+984 TPGLGPTN
-992 PVHPPDG
+992 PVHHPDG
-999 TPDPAVPDPLAPPD
+999 TPDPDVPDPLAPPD

-1061 GRLQAELLWHGEAL
+1061 GGLQAELLWHGEAL

-1108 LLIGRDGDQFRPV
+1108 LLIGRDADQFRPV

-1138 QLIAWRDQ
+1138 QLIAWREQ

-1180 WEGAPTAAANGCR
+1180 WEGGPNRRGERLQASLALCFGEDR
-1193 PAWPSA
+1193 PGRELVDGAFGA
-1199 LAPTGRAGSWW
+1199 LADAFHG
-1210 TGLSAP
+1210 
-1216 WPTRS
+1216 
-1221 MAPCWSGWRH
+1221 
-1231 SNHEPLQAQCRPRQP
+1231 PLLE
-1246 NRLDGRA
+1246 RLEA
-1253 ADC
+1253 LKP

>member
-1 LLTLYRSNRIEWLAQ
+1 MLTLYRSNRIEWLAQ
-16 VLAAKLQADP
+16 VLAAKLQAEP

-53 LGADPNDGAFAGG
+53 LGADPGDGAFAGG

-83 VDGLPLPASPAEAQP
+83 VDGLPLPTSQADAVPAGASSVGATTVGAKTVGATTVG
-98 AAASAASGPDPWR
+98 AADPWR

-124 ELMERPEAGQLG
+124 DLMERPEAGQLG
-136 QWLRGRGSV
+136 QWLRGRGSLANGLEV
-145 ASDLEAGANL
+145 GLGGSDEWGHGRGSQPQPGLGAGPDQEPRRTRPA
-155 GPKPGQGLGPE
+155 GQGLVV
-166 ADRGLG
+166 
-172 MVDRAL
+172 VDRAL
-178 WQLGRAIADAID
+178 WQLGRAIADAFD

-200 AAWCQGQDLDGLGKP
+200 AAWCQGQDLDGLGRP
-215 LAEHQLWQPLLV
+215 LPEHQLWQPLLV
-227 RQLANRLG
+227 RQLAKRLG

-248 ALQRGD
+248 ALQAGD
-254 PATLAAV
+254 PDTLAAAR
-261 SALPSPLRL
+261 ALPSPLRL

-298 TPCRDLWQRRGSGV
+298 TPCRDLWQRRGSKV
-312 LGAGPRSQ
+312 LGVGLTRPGQAGP
-320 PDQANPTPGGLDPGG
+320 DPGGLAAGG
-335 FGQGLGANDWD
+335 FAHGDGPGDWD
-346 PSPLGASEG
+346 PSPLDPPN
-355 EASSLDPLGDAWRL
+355 LDPLGDEWRL

-390 GSGETQLGESLQQ
+390 GSGETQLGESEQK

-409 AAIAEAGTPSQEPR
+409 AAIAEAGTPSQDPR

-431 QQALVDPDQGRPLE
+431 QQALVEPDEDRPLE
-445 RRPGDSSLEF
+445 RPPGDSSLEF

-475 LAADASLTPRDILV
+475 LAADSSLTPRDILV

-540 GGERLT
+540 GGERLS
-546 ASGLEALLSQ
+546 ASGLDALLSH
-556 RPLMEPL
+556 RPLLETL
-563 GLGASELGELGEL
+563 GLGAGELAELGEL

-584 GLDGT
+584 GLDAG
-589 DRGVEPTHR
+589 D
-598 GVEPTKRG
+598 
-606 VEPTHRGGDPTHSLA
+606 RGGDPTHSLA
-621 WAIDRLVLGLVL
+621 WAIDRIVLGLVL

-665 LRHSLQRLAIART
+665 LRHSLKGLAIARS

-683 PVLDKLLISW
+683 PVLETLLLSW
-693 FGDGGERAWEL
+693 FGNGGERAWEL

-714 QDVAA
+714 QEVASA
-719 SSPLRLGAPVLAEVL
+719 SPLRLGAPVLAEVL

-776 GFPRQ
+776 SFPRQ

-829 RNGDAR
+829 RTGDAR

-850 QLGRDQTGDLLVD
+850 QLGREQAGDLLVE

-893 QRLDGSSLQAPL
+893 QLLDGCSLQEPL
-905 ALADRPASRE
+905 ALADGPASRQ
-915 GSTAGPEG
+915 GSSAGPGG
-923 DGGFDDL
+923 DAGYDDL

-936 PQDTWLEQLGLRPR
+936 PQESWLEQLGLRPR
-950 EWDLGLDD
+950 EWDLGPDD
-958 FDPLELDERVRASL
+958 FDPLELDERLRASL
-972 LRQSLDTTPSLG
+972 LRQNLDSS
-984 TPGLGRTK
+984 
-992 PVHPPDG
+992 HPL
-999 TPDPAVPDPLAPPD
+999 VPPD
-1013 WLFQHRGQGLLP
+1013 WLVQHRGQGVLP
-1025 ARSAGILEA
+1025 AHSAGILEA
-1034 GRLSKRYGSLQQSLQ
+1034 GRLSQRFGSLQQSLL
-1049 ALGPGERRLVGH
+1049 ALGPAERRLVLH
-1061 GRLQAELLWHGEAL
+1061 GGLQAELLWHGEAL

-1095 VLATAAGA
+1095 LLATAAGA

-1121 AQISPPASPLEA
+1121 AQIKPPASPEEA

-1138 QLIAWRDQ
+1138 QLIAWREQ
-1146 GRQHCWPL
+1146 GRQRCWPL
-1154 PPETGWAHAQAE
+1154 PPETGWAQAQAE
-1166 RRQAGSGRPKAIEC
+1166 RRQAGTGRAKAIEC
-1180 WEGAPTAAANGCR
+1180 WEGGPNRRGERQQASLALCFGADR
-1193 PAWPSA
+1193 PGRELVDGAFGA
-1199 LAPTGRAGSWW
+1199 LADDFHG
-1210 TGLSAP
+1210 
-1216 WPTRS
+1216 
-1221 MAPCWSGWRH
+1221 
-1231 SNHEPLQAQCRPRQP
+1231 PLLD
-1246 NRLDGRA
+1246 RLEVLKA
-1253 ADC
+1253 

>member
-1 LLTLYRSNRIEWLAQ
+1 MLTLYRSNRIEWLAQ

-53 LGADPNDGAFAGG
+53 LGADPDDGAFAGG
-66 ISANLR
+66 VSANLR

-83 VDGLPLPASPAEAQP
+83 VDGLPLPTSQTEAPPAGAP
-98 AAASAASGPDPWR
+98 AASGPDPWR

-124 ELMERPEAGQLG
+124 ELIERPEAGQLG

-145 ASDLEAGANL
+145 ASTLEAGANL
-155 GPKPGQGLGPE
+155 GPRPGLGQSE
-166 ADRGLG
+166 DADRGLG

-178 WQLGRAIADAID
+178 WQLGRAIADAFD

-200 AAWCQGQDLDGLGKP
+200 AAWCQGQDLDGLGQSLP
-215 LAEHQLWQPLLV
+215 EHQLWQPLLV

-248 ALQRGD
+248 ALKRGD
-254 PATLAAV
+254 PATLAAA

-298 TPCRDLWQRRGSGV
+298 TPCRDLWQRRGSGHK
-312 LGAGPRSQ
+312 GAGPRTQ
-320 PDQANPTPGGLDPGG
+320 QEQANPSPGGLDAGG
-335 FGQGLGANDWD
+335 FGHGLGANDGNR
-346 PSPLGASEG
+346 SPLGASG
-355 EASSLDPLGDAWRL
+355 DGASSLDPLGDAWRL

-390 GSGETQLGESLQQ
+390 GSGETQLGESQQQ

-409 AAIAEAGTPSQEPR
+409 AAIAEAGTPSQDPR

-431 QQALVDPDQGRPLE
+431 QQALVDPDQARPLE
-445 RRPGDSSLEF
+445 RAPGDSSLEF

-546 ASGLEALLSQ
+546 ASGLEALLSH

-563 GLGASELGELGEL
+563 GLGASELAELGEL

-584 GLDGT
+584 GLDGKDRGVEPIHRGVEQT
-589 DRGVEPTHR
+589 HRGVEPTHR
-598 GVEPTKRG
+598 GVGPTNN
-606 VEPTHRGGDPTHSLA
+606 GGEPTHSLA
-621 WAIDRLVLGLVL
+621 WALDRLVLGLVL

-665 LRHSLQRLAIART
+665 LRHSLKLLAIART

-683 PVLDKLLISW
+683 PVLEALLASW

-776 GFPRQ
+776 SFPRQ

-829 RNGDAR
+829 RTGDAR

-850 QLGRDQTGDLLVD
+850 QLGREQAGDLLVD

-893 QRLDGSSLQAPL
+893 LALDASAIQAPL
-905 ALADRPASRE
+905 ALAEGPGPNAAALAGRP
-915 GSTAGPEG
+915 GDAGEA
-923 DGGFDDL
+923 DAYDDL

-936 PQDTWLEQLGLRPR
+936 PQDCWLEQLGLRPR

-958 FDPLELDERVRASL
+958 FDPLQLDERLRASL
-972 LRQSLDTTPSLG
+972 LRQSLETTPTLG
-984 TPGLGRTK
+984 TPELGPTN
-992 PVHPPDG
+992 PAQHPDG
-999 TPDPAVPDPLAPPD
+999 TPEPHVPDPLAPPD
-1013 WLFQHRGQGLLP
+1013 WLHQHRGQGLLP
-1025 ARSAGILEA
+1025 ARSGGILEA
-1034 GRLSKRYGSLQQSLQ
+1034 GRLSQRFGSLQQSLQ

-1061 GRLQAELLWHGEAL
+1061 GGLQAELLWHGDAL

-1087 HQELWLAL
+1087 HQELWLGL
-1095 VLATAAGA
+1095 LLATAAGA

-1121 AQISPPASPLEA
+1121 AQISPPASSLEA

-1138 QLIAWRDQ
+1138 QLIAWREQ
-1146 GRQHCWPL
+1146 GRQHCWTL
-1154 PPETGWAHAQAE
+1154 PPETGWAHARAE

-1180 WEGAPTAAANGCR
+1180 WEGGPNRRGERLQASLALCFGADRPGRELVDGAFGALAAAFHGPLLER
-1193 PAWPSA
+1193 LEA
-1199 LAPTGRAGSWW
+1199 LKP
-1210 TGLSAP
+1210 
-1216 WPTRS
+1216 
-1221 MAPCWSGWRH
+1221 
-1231 SNHEPLQAQCRPRQP
+1231 
-1246 NRLDGRA
+1246 
-1253 ADC
+1253 

>member
-1 LLTLYRSNRIEWLAQ
+1 MLTLYRSNRIEWLAQ
-16 VLAAKLQADP
+16 VLAAKLQQDP

-53 LGADPNDGAFAGG
+53 LGCEPDDGVFAGG

-83 VDGLPLPASPAEAQP
+83 VDGLPLADLDS
-98 AAASAASGPDPWR
+98 SGPEWAPVPGRDPWR

-124 ELMERPEAGQLG
+124 ALMQRPEAGQLG
-136 QWLRGRGSV
+136 HWLQQRGTLARQ
-145 ASDLEAGANL
+145 LQPEEETET
-155 GPKPGQGLGPE
+155 GQGLALTGQ
-166 ADRGLG
+166 GLALI
-172 MVDRAL
+172 DRAL
-178 WQLGRAIADAID
+178 WQLGRAIADAFD

-200 AAWCQGQDLDGLGKP
+200 AAWWQGQDLDALGKP
-215 LAEHQLWQPLLV
+215 LAQHQLWQPLLL

-235 VRPFGLRVLEAIA
+235 VRPFGLRVLGAIEA
-248 ALQRGD
+248 LRTGD
-254 PATLAAV
+254 VATLAAAA
-261 SALPSPLRL
+261 ALPSPLRL

-284 QALSGQLAVEIYLL
+284 QALSGQLEVEIYLL
-298 TPCRDLWQRRGSGV
+298 TPCRDLWQRRGPGT
-312 LGAGPRSQ
+312 LGAGLGRQNLAHLADADWAQ
-320 PDQANPTPGGLDPGG
+320 PELALFALDDSELDDLELDDLEFDDSEIDPSGLDP
-335 FGQGLGANDWD
+335 LG
-346 PSPLGASEG
+346 
-355 EASSLDPLGDAWRL
+355 LDPLGDDWRL
-369 GVPSLE
+369 SVPSLE

-390 GSGETQLGESLQQ
+390 GSGDTQLGESQQ
-403 DLFAAA
+403 KDLFAAA
-409 AAIAEAGTPSQEPR
+409 ASGAEAGTPSQAPR

-431 QQALVDPDQGRPLE
+431 QEALVDPDQAQPLE
-445 RRPGDSSLEF
+445 RPPGDSSLEF

-502 AVFGDTAATGIA
+502 AVFGDRAATGID

-546 ASGLEALLSQ
+546 ASGLDALFSHS
-556 RPLMEPL
+556 PLLETL
-563 GLGASELGELGEL
+563 GLGASELSDLGEL

-584 GLDGT
+584 GLDGQ
-589 DRGVEPTHR
+589 DRR
-598 GVEPTKRG
+598 
-606 VEPTHRGGDPTHSLA
+606 GDPTHSLA

-652 LERQGRWLQLLNR
+652 LERQARWLQLLNR
-665 LRHSLQRLAIART
+665 LRHSLKSLAIART
-678 PADWA
+678 PADWG
-683 PVLDKLLISW
+683 PVLDTLLLSW
-693 FGDGGERAWEL
+693 FGDGGERGWEL

-714 QDVAA
+714 QEVASA
-719 SSPLRLGAPVLAEVL
+719 SPLRLGAPVLAEVL

-776 GFPRQ
+776 SFPRQ

-835 QPAPPVRQWLALLEQ
+835 QPATPVRQWLALLEQ
-850 QLGRDQTGDLLVD
+850 QLGQEQARELLVE

-893 QRLDGSSLQAPL
+893 QLLDAHSIQAPL
-905 ALADRPASRE
+905 ALADGPRPR
-915 GSTAGPEG
+915 
-923 DGGFDDL
+923 DGALAPSQDEQTFDDL
-930 RRWLLQ
+930 RHWLLQ
-936 PQDTWLEQLGLRPR
+936 PQECWLEQLGLRPR
-950 EWDLGLDD
+950 EWDLGLED
-958 FDPLELDERVRASL
+958 FDPLELDERLRSSL
-972 LRQSLDTTPSLG
+972 LRQSLDTSPALAG
-984 TPGLGRTK
+984 PGPGRAE
-992 PVHPPDG
+992 PGAQPDRA
-999 TPDPAVPDPLAPPD
+999 PESEASEPIAPPD
-1013 WLFQHRGQGLLP
+1013 WLGQHRGQGLLP

-1034 GRLSKRYGSLQQSLQ
+1034 GRLSQRYGSLHHSLQ
-1049 ALGPGERRLVGH
+1049 ALGRGERRLLVH
-1061 GRLQAELLWHGEAL
+1061 GSLQADLLWHGEAL
-1075 VVWHSAQVRCAH
+1075 VIWHSAKVRCAH

-1095 VLATAAGA
+1095 LLATAAGA

-1108 LLIGRDGDQFRPV
+1108 LLIGRDGDQFRPL
-1121 AQISPPASPLEA
+1121 AQIKPPASPQEA
-1133 ASLLE
+1133 QSLLD
-1138 QLIAWRDQ
+1138 QLLAWRHQ
-1146 GRQHCWPL
+1146 GRQRCWPL
-1154 PPETGWAHAQAE
+1154 PPETGWAYAQAE
-1166 RRQAGSGRPKAIEC
+1166 RRQAGAGRAKAIEC
-1180 WEGAPTAAANGCR
+1180 WEGG
-1193 PAWPSA
+1193 
-1199 LAPTGRAGSWW
+1199 
-1210 TGLSAP
+1210 
-1216 WPTRS
+1216 
-1221 MAPCWSGWRH
+1221 
-1231 SNHEPLQAQCRPRQP
+1231 SNHRAERQQASLALCFGADRPGRELVDGAFGNLACALHGPLLE
-1246 NRLDGRA
+1246 RLEA
-1253 ADC
+1253 LKA

>member
-1 LLTLYRSNRIEWLAQ
+1 MLTLYRSNRIEWLAQ

-53 LGADPNDGAFAGG
+53 LGGDPGDGAFAGG

-83 VDGLPLPASPAEAQP
+83 VDGLPLPASQEDAAPAGP
-98 AAASAASGPDPWR
+98 SAAGGNDPWR

-124 ELMERPEAGQLG
+124 ELIERPEAGQLG
-136 QWLRGRGSV
+136 QWLRGRGSL
-145 ASDLEAGANL
+145 ASTLEAGS
-155 GPKPGQGLGPE
+155 GLGPGAAPE
-166 ADRGLG
+166 PGQVKAPVPGLG
-172 MVDRAL
+172 LVDRAL
-178 WQLGRAIADAID
+178 WQLGRAIADAFD

-200 AAWCQGQDLDGLGKP
+200 AAWCQGQDLDGLGRP

-227 RQLANRLG
+227 RQLASRLG
-235 VRPFGLRVLEAIA
+235 VRPFGLRVLEAIS
-248 ALQRGD
+248 ALKGGD
-254 PATLAAV
+254 PATLAAAR
-261 SALPSPLRL
+261 ALPSPLRL

-284 QALSGQLAVEIYLL
+284 QALSGQLDVEIYLL
-298 TPCRDLWQRRGSGV
+298 TPCRDLWQRRGPGG
-312 LGAGPRSQ
+312 LGAGLGRRELLD
-320 PDQANPTPGGLDPGG
+320 PDQGGLDRN
-335 FGQGLGANDWD
+335 GLDHPCGAEDGD
-346 PSPLGASEG
+346 PPPLGSAGG
-355 EASSLDPLGDAWRL
+355 EPWNLEPLGDAWRL

-445 RRPGDSSLEF
+445 RPPGDSSLEF

-525 DQGGLATSLLALLRL
+525 DQGGLATSLLALLRQ

-546 ASGLEALLSQ
+546 ASGLEALLSH

-563 GLGASELGELGEL
+563 GLGASELAELGEL

-584 GLDGT
+584 GLDSK
-589 DRGVEPTHR
+589 DRGVEPTNR
-598 GVEPTKRG
+598 GVEQTHPD
-606 VEPTHRGGDPTHSLA
+606 VEPTHPGGDPTHSLA

-652 LERQGRWLQLLNR
+652 LERQARWLQLLNR
-665 LRHSLQRLAIART
+665 LRHSLKGLAIART

-683 PVLDKLLISW
+683 PVLETLLTSW
-693 FGDGGERAWEL
+693 FGDGGELAWEL

-714 QDVAA
+714 QELAA

-776 GFPRQ
+776 SFPHQ

-829 RNGDAR
+829 RNGDGR

-850 QLGRDQTGDLLVD
+850 QLGREQARDLLVD

-893 QRLDGSSLQAPL
+893 QALDASTVLAPL
-905 ALADRPASRE
+905 ALADGPPPSAGALAARP
-915 GSTAGPEG
+915 G
-923 DGGFDDL
+923 DGEAAAAYGDL
-930 RRWLLQ
+930 RQWLLQ
-936 PQDTWLEQLGLRPR
+936 PQDCWLEQLGLRPR
-950 EWDLGLDD
+950 EWDLGLED
-958 FDPLELDERVRASL
+958 FDPLELDERLRASL
-972 LRQSLDTTPSLG
+972 LRQSLETSPALG
-984 TPGLGRTK
+984 GAGPARSDQANPPNGPPG
-992 PVHPPDG
+992 PD
-999 TPDPAVPDPLAPPD
+999 DPEPLAPPD
-1013 WLFQHRGQGLLP
+1013 WLFEHRGQGLLP
-1025 ARSAGILEA
+1025 AHSAGLLEA
-1034 GRLSKRYGSLQQSLQ
+1034 GRLSQRYGSLQQSLL
-1049 ALGPGERRLVGH
+1049 ALGPGERRLVAH
-1061 GRLQAELLWHGEAL
+1061 GGLQAELLWHGEAL
-1075 VVWHSAQVRCAH
+1075 VLWHSAQVRCAH

-1095 VLATAAGA
+1095 LLATAAGA

-1108 LLIGRDGDQFRPV
+1108 LLIGRDGDLFRPV
-1121 AQISPPASPLEA
+1121 AQLIPPASPLEA
-1133 ASLLE
+1133 SSLLE
-1138 QLIAWRDQ
+1138 QRITWREQ

-1154 PPETGWAHAQAE
+1154 PPETGWSFAQAE
-1166 RRQAGSGRPKAIEC
+1166 HRLIGSGRAKAIEA
-1180 WEGAPTAAANGCR
+1180 WEGGPNRRGERQQASLALCFGADR
-1193 PAWPSA
+1193 PGRDLVDGAFGA
-1199 LAPTGRAGSWW
+1199 LA
-1210 TGLSAP
+1210 SAFH
-1216 WPTRS
+1216 
-1221 MAPCWSGWRH
+1221 G
-1231 SNHEPLQAQCRPRQP
+1231 PLLE
-1246 NRLDGRA
+1246 RLELVKA
-1253 ADC
+1253 